1 MHEYSL
7 FTLHSSNCLT
17 LLAYATFLIQPIF
30 HIFIFSVG
38 LKLQRIFTLY
48 IKKATMVARIRKSV
62 TESHNSTKPV
72 VGEVDTNPPIQ
83 SVKDAV
89 YLFDEGAFSGENPII
104 KKSKSKSYSVVES
117 VWAKETKLHLAQKE
131 LNRLKTQLKNA
142 EATKAE
148 VLVELEKAKTTVMDL
163 KQKLKVLSES
173 RELAIQATEAA
184 KSQVKQLKE
193 EKSGN
198 LNVINGTSKEVL
210 EAVGQRYKSI
220 IIELDDAKQELRKIR
235 QECLESVEARVS
247 AFKQAEEARDAIETN
262 EERAHELFNEILAV
276 QESIRQ
282 MKVESVEVDQQKKEI
297 LVEKNVLNQSY
308 EPGLEEYE
316 KNLLALNMDFSSKLT
331 KNLEVKLTDKI
342 SEISALQKEIENKKT
357 SDFESVKTLTLVLNG
372 AKESLQ
378 KLSEEEESLRC
389 LVEALRLDLEYV
401 KREHS
406 ELKEKECKTGS
417 ILRNLRDELEKRQFE
432 LDIYLAE
439 ESEVRLSSEKMIS
452 MLNQLSDE
460 TDKARREAEDMKLYA
475 LELKVEAELTKR
487 SLEEAEKKL
496 KVALEEVEAA
506 KAAEASILDQIKDL
520 SEKANAARNSVS
532 ESGARITISREEFD
546 SLHRMVE
553 EFDKLASSK
562 EASAT
567 ALIEAAKASEIEA
580 LKKLEETQKEIE
592 NIKKMTHEVLRKTE
606 MAEAAKNA
614 VETELKRWRER
625 DHEKAAE
632 TAARILAVTPIS
644 SRRRSRFQKQ
654 NSTPRS
660 MEVRKLEKGKG
671 SFSKKTLLP
680 SFSRIFSRKKSMKFE
695 RGVPSYLPGESPL

>member
-1 MHEYSL
+1 
-7 FTLHSSNCLT
+7 
-17 LLAYATFLIQPIF
+17 
-30 HIFIFSVG
+30 
-38 LKLQRIFTLY
+38 
-48 IKKATMVARIRKSV
+48 MVARIRKGV

-117 VWAKETKLHLAQKE
+117 VWAKETKLHLAQNE
-131 LNRLKTQLKNA
+131 LNKLKTQLKNA
-142 EATKAE
+142 ETTKAE
-148 VLVELEKAKTTVMDL
+148 FLLELEKAKATVMDL
-163 KQKLKVLSES
+163 KQKLGVLGES

-184 KSQVKQLKE
+184 KSQAKQLIE

-198 LNVINGTSKEVL
+198 LNVINGTSKEVI
-210 EAVGQRYKSI
+210 ETVVQRYKSI
-220 IIELDDAKQELRKIR
+220 IIELDEAKQELRKIR

-262 EERAHELFNEILAV
+262 EERARELFNEILAV

-282 MKVESVEVDQQKKEI
+282 LNVASVEDDRQKKKI
-297 LVEKNVLNQSY
+297 LVEKNVLSQSY
-308 EPGLEEYE
+308 KAGIEEYE
-316 KNLLALNMDFSSKLT
+316 KNLLALNKDFSSKLT
-331 KNLEVKLTDKI
+331 KNLEVKLTDRI
-342 SEISALQKEIENKKT
+342 SEISAPQKEIESKKT
-357 SDFESVKTLTLVLNG
+357 SDFESAKTLTLVLDG
-372 AKESLQ
+372 AKASLQ
-378 KLSEEEESLRC
+378 KFSEEEESLRC
-389 LVEALRLDLEYV
+389 LVEGLKLDLENV

-406 ELKEKECKTGS
+406 ELKEKECKTES
-417 ILRNLRDELEKRQFE
+417 ILRNLRDELEKREFE
-432 LDIYLAE
+432 LEICLAE
-439 ESEVRLSSEKMIS
+439 ESEVRVSSQRMIS
-452 MLNQLSDE
+452 KLNQLSDE
-460 TDKARREAEDMKLYA
+460 TEKARREAEDMKIYA
-475 LELKVEAELTKR
+475 VELKVEAELSKHA
-487 SLEEAEKKL
+487 LEDAETKL
-496 KVALEEVEAA
+496 KVALEEAEAA
-506 KAAEASILDQIKDL
+506 KAAEAVILDQIKDL

-546 SLHRMVE
+546 SLNRIVE

-567 ALIEAAKASEIEA
+567 ALIAATKASEIES

-592 NIKKMTHEVLRKTE
+592 NIKKMTHEVMRKTE

-614 VETELKRWRER
+614 VESELRRWRER

-632 TAARILAVTPIS
+632 AAARILAETPTS
-644 SRRRSRFQKQ
+644 SRRRSKFRKQ

-680 SFSRIFSRKKSMKFE
+680 SITRIFSRKNSMKFE